1 MERLFHIED
10 ILAYIEEQK
19 RGNASATR
27 QLSMYY
33 EATQKNLEANEKTH
47 SLWEGYIHTLEKNGY
62 AHTEIREVY
71 KMLKSKF
78 WRFLQ
83 FWQGWFSYESRLPI
97 DQSKRA
103 KVLELANDILQYKE
117 CAGKEKILAWVREK
131 SVGTAKENNMS
142 RTMYMSPETPKSHL
156 YMDTTD
162 VEAHRIEYGTRQAEH
177 AGERAAHSMDR
188 EVQMAELE
196 SNSILGGM
204 RRSYAF
210 REAAGMERESPREHA
225 FSGVEN
231 SGAGEFQYMERNSRR
246 AQNGGGMDSKNAVY
260 IKEEAAAHK
269 RFPALRQEQSFVHSN
284 MLDGR
289 DEKPQAYLLEG
300 APNMSMNLEIELGRS
315 AVCAAPG
322 YFTGSGE
329 NEAVFVPRSESMGK
343 TSLSSWQE
351 SRKEQQ
357 GYEGEYRDGR
367 EAESN
372 RENRKNGTIT
382 EAGDVF
388 DFKIGTRTMEGQ
400 ETEILENSRNAGNSV
415 CSEKYLN
422 APASKKITLNG
433 KKLRILRTIGKGGSA
448 KVYQVLSDK
457 NEVFALKK
465 IRILQNSEDSE
476 VYKSYANE
484 ISLLKRLKSRHEIV
498 TLKDSYINRDRI
510 AILMEYGD
518 IDLCRFLEIEKERF
532 PGGYRKSNE
541 NYTMIS
547 IWEQMLR
554 AVKCIHEHRIVH
566 RDLKPG
572 NFLFVS
578 GRLKLIDF
586 GISKEIRNDTTN
598 IIREKQIGTIN
609 YMSPEA
615 IIEGKTKMGRNS
627 DIWSLGCILYEMYFG
642 ESPFMRFKNLVQR
655 MQKLLDPEYT
665 VELPEEESDDNNYQC
680 VAAEIKKCLVREPKE
695 RAKIDMLLRSGLCS
709 LTSKETVPAQKVCT
723 FSKQELKEFISKIMD
738 LRHTATTEEGHEKII
753 EKITSLYFD
762 SYQNQ

>member
-33 EATQKNLEANEKTH
+33 EATQKNLEANEKTY
-47 SLWEGYIHTLEKNGY
+47 SLWEGYIHTLERNGY

-83 FWQGWFSYESRLPI
+83 FWQGWFNYESRLPI

-103 KVLELANDILQYKE
+103 KVLELAHDILQYKE
-117 CAGKEKILAWVREK
+117 CVGKERIIAWIKER
-131 SVGTAKENNMS
+131 SVGLARESNATKSIA
-142 RTMYMSPETPKSHL
+142 YPDTPKSQ
-156 YMDTTD
+156 YTDT
-162 VEAHRIEYGTRQAEH
+162 VE
-177 AGERAAHSMDR
+177 
-188 EVQMAELE
+188 
-196 SNSILGGM
+196 NSIQGM
-204 RRSYAF
+204 RECAQREKQVFEEYSRSMSGVHAAQESEPILNRGTQYAF
-210 REAAGMERESPREHA
+210 RSESRGNPDY
-225 FSGVEN
+225 SG
-231 SGAGEFQYMERNSRR
+231 
-246 AQNGGGMDSKNAVY
+246 Y
-260 IKEEAAAHK
+260 IN
-269 RFPALRQEQSFVHSN
+269 R
-284 MLDGR
+284 
-289 DEKPQAYLLEG
+289 
-300 APNMSMNLEIELGRS
+300 
-315 AVCAAPG
+315 
-322 YFTGSGE
+322 
-329 NEAVFVPRSESMGK
+329 EAVF
-343 TSLSSWQE
+343 
-351 SRKEQQ
+351 
-357 GYEGEYRDGR
+357 EYRDAPNLPLTDGLARRGTNENNLYR
-367 EAESN
+367 EENGQMQGGAYAYGQS
-372 RENRKNGTIT
+372 RENARLEYSHERKDKDVGANHSYILDGVPNISMNSEIEMGRGGAVRAMGYPVPLFDQENIFTASGGRVYNPEGPEMYKERSRNDLIAEYNEASEKRKANEQSIDRKKDGNIT
-382 EAGDVF
+382 ETGKVF
-388 DFKIGTRTMEGQ
+388 DFKIGTSVVEEKEAQQ
-400 ETEILENSRNAGNSV
+400 ETAVLTQAAEATASD
-415 CSEKYLN
+415 KYFNLS
-422 APASKKITLNG
+422 AAKKITLNG

-465 IRILQNSEDSE
+465 IKISQDTEDSE

-484 ISLLKRLKSRHEIV
+484 ISLLKRLKNRHEIV
-498 TLKDSYINRDRI
+498 TLKDSYINKDRI

-518 IDLCRFLEIEKERF
+518 IDLCRFLEIEKARF

-642 ESPFMRFKNLVQR
+642 ESPFMQFKNLVQR

-665 VELPEEESDDNNYQC
+665 VKLPEQEDGDNNY
-680 VAAEIKKCLVREPKE
+680 ARISEEIKRCLVREPKE
-695 RAKIDMLLRSGLCS
+695 RAKIDFLLKNGICS
-709 LTSKETVPAQKVCT
+709 TQQKEEPRMPENICT
-723 FSKQELKEFISKIMD
+723 FNKTELKEFVSKIMD
-738 LRHTATTEEGHEKII
+738 LRHTATTEEGQERII
-753 EKITSLYFD
+753 EKITSLYFND
-762 SYQNQ
+762 